1 MEMEEA
7 ASAPRMFALNPTK
20 LSRRVAAR
28 LFAAAALMPS
38 SALVPQQAAAPQQA
52 ATPEFDVASVK
63 PSREG
68 GWQGIDTSPG
78 RIRANSTT
86 LGRCI
91 RQAYDLGPHQLLG
104 GPAWIDTDRWEIVAR
119 AESAIDNDDV
129 LMLMLRRLLADRFQ
143 LAVHRE
149 TRDQPAYILEVNKS
163 GPKLQRAEPG
173 DADTEMH
180 GGRGGPATLEA
191 SRTDMNR
198 LAELLSSRMD
208 RQVVNHTGLTGGFNF
223 TLHSEPDNARMND
236 DSAED
241 VSIFTAIGAQLGLRL
256 RPAKAPLDVLVI
268 DHVERPSAN

>member
-1 MEMEEA
+1 MPPESSM
-7 ASAPRMFALNPTK
+7 K
-20 LSRRVAAR
+20 LSRRVATR
-28 LFAAAALMPS
+28 LFAAAAFLPS
-38 SALVPQQAAAPQQA
+38 PALLPQRAVPPQQVPA
-52 ATPEFDVASVK
+52 PEFDVTSVK

-119 AESAIDNDDV
+119 ADSPIDNDDV
-129 LMLMLRRLLADRFQ
+129 LMFMLRRLLADRFQ

-149 TRDQPAYILEVNKS
+149 TREQPAYLLEVDKN

-173 DADTEMH
+173 DPDTEMH
-180 GGRGGPATLEA
+180 GGRNGPATLEA
-191 SRTDMNR
+191 SRTDMNL
-198 LAELLSSRMD
+198 LADLLSSRMD
-208 RQVVNHTGLTGGFNF
+208 RQVVNRTGLTGGFNF
-223 TLHSEPDNARMND
+223 TLHWEPDTARMND
-236 DSAED
+236 DTAED

-268 DHVERPSAN
+268 DHVERPSPN

>member
-1 MEMEEA
+1 M
-7 ASAPRMFALNPTK
+7 K
-20 LSRRVAAR
+20 LSRRAAVRLVAA
-28 LFAAAALMPS
+28 AVLMPS
-38 SALVPQQAAAPQQA
+38 PALLAQQA
-52 ATPEFDVASVK
+52 ATPEFDVTSVK
-63 PSREG
+63 PSHEG
-68 GWQGIDTSPG
+68 GWPGIDTSPG

-119 AESAIDNDDV
+119 ADNPIDNDDV

-143 LAVHRE
+143 LTVHRE
-149 TRDQPAYILEVNKS
+149 TREQPAYILEVNKN

-173 DADTEMH
+173 DSDTEMH

-208 RQVVNHTGLTGGFNF
+208 RQVVNQTGLTGGFNF
-223 TLHSEPDNARMND
+223 TLHWEPDTARMND
-236 DSAED
+236 DTAED
-241 VSIFTAIGAQLGLRL
+241 VSIFTAVGAQLGLRL